1 MKKLLTVIISLVA
14 ITSLYSQE
22 NLIGLNIKVYQPIS
36 DFNNNID
43 SSIPAGFSFTYLR
56 QPETGKFSFGA
67 ELGIAMYSTN
77 DYYTNYNGQDLKIN
91 EEDCFWNF
99 HGLTRYQL
107 IKTERFYGY
116 LEFRAGITTFF
127 SSTVAYDESAN
138 YPDEFKFHGTA
149 FNTGYGGGASYKIGH
164 RFWINGGV
172 NFHTGTKTTYRYM
185 PESNQSIS
193 FEDGKYKSLTHYI
206 DYKLGVQYSF

>member
-1 MKKLLTVIISLVA
+1 MKKYLAILFLVLTSAFVEA
-14 ITSLYSQE
+14 QE
-22 NLIGLNIKVYQPIS
+22 NLIGINIKVYKPIS
-36 DFNNNID
+36 DFNKNVDN
-43 SSIPAGFSFTYLR
+43 SIPAGLSFTYLR
-56 QPETGKFSFGA
+56 QPETGKFSFGG

-77 DYYTNYNGQDLKIN
+77 DYYVYYNSQDVKLN

-99 HGLTRYQL
+99 HGMVRYQL
-107 IKTERFYGY
+107 IRSEKFYGY

-127 SSTVAYDESAN
+127 SSTIAYDENAD

-164 RFWINGGV
+164 RFWLNGGV
-172 NFHTGTKTTYRYM
+172 NLHTGSKTTYRYM
-185 PESNQSIS
+185 PESDQTIS

>member
-1 MKKLLTVIISLVA
+1 MKKLLTLIILFFA
-14 ITSLYSQE
+14 ITSLHSQE

-36 DFNNNID
+36 DFDKNID
-43 SSIPAGFSFTYLR
+43 RSIPAGFSFTYLR
-56 QPETGKFSFGA
+56 QPETGKFSFGG

-107 IKTERFYGY
+107 IKTEKFYGY
-116 LEFRAGITTFF
+116 IEFRAGFTTFF
-127 SSTVAYDESAN
+127 SSTVAYDEDAN

-149 FNTGYGGGASYKIGH
+149 FNTGYGGGASYRIGNN
-164 RFWINGGV
+164 FWINGGI

-185 PESNQSIS
+185 PETNQSIS
-193 FEDGKYKSLTHYI
+193 VDDGKYKSLTHYI